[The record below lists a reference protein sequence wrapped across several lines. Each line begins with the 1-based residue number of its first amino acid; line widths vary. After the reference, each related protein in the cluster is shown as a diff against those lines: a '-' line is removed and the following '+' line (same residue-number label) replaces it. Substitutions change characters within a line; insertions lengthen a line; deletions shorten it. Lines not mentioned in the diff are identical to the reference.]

1 MGADKKLRQAV
12 SKDAALAG
20 SVLMDQPGDRLLTS
34 AAVIRDRHFGSVIT
48 YSPKVFI
55 PLTQLCR
62 DVCHYCTFAKTPS
75 QLDALYVDADAVIQ
89 TAAAG
94 GQAGCREVLLTLG
107 EKPELRYNAARQWL
121 ADAGFETTVDYV
133 AHVAGRI
140 LNETGLLPHIN
151 AGTLS
156 RSELTKLR
164 GVSASMG
171 LMLESGAARL
181 CERGGPHFGSPDK
194 RPFRRWLTLARAG
207 ALKIPMTTGLL
218 VGIGETRAERVRDLQ
233 NIRRLHER
241 YGHVQEV
248 IIQNF
253 CAKSDTL
260 MADSESA
267 DPSELLW
274 TVAQARLILPADIS
288 LQAPPNLSPD
298 NLGRLIEAGI
308 NDWGGVSPL
317 TPDYVNPEAPWPS
330 LSALRAATA
339 ERGKHLVPRLTAYPR
354 FVSDPAWIDA
364 SVRPRALELSD
375 ASGWSREDQ
384 WRAGF
389 SDAAPEHYSVTAGP
403 LTPAVREA
411 LDACLR
417 GELIDAPAMLALF
430 NARDADFAAVC
441 EAADTLRRQ
450 QVGDT
455 VTYVVN
461 RNINY
466 TNVCQYSC
474 KFCAFSKGGGQVASG
489 RDAYDIEAKELYR
502 RVVEAQQLGATEVCL
517 QGGIHPDYTGQ
528 TYLDIL
534 QTVRE
539 ASSNIHIHAFSPL
552 EIDQG
557 ARTLGMPIPD
567 YLALLKEAGLG
578 SLPGTAAEVLDDR
591 VRAILCPDK
600 VSSQR
605 WLDIMEAA
613 HGLGLRST
621 ATIMFGHVDDPQA
634 WVEHWQRVI
643 ALQRRTGG
651 FTEVVPLPFVS
662 AGAPIYRRGSSR
674 PGPTWREAV
683 LMHAVLRLSVGAI
696 IPNVQASWVKLG
708 REGALQ
714 MLSYGAN
721 DLGGALINESIT
733 RAAGAAHGQVWTPGG
748 MRAAIVAKG
757 RMAQQRSTLYHPIE
771 CDQGQKLFEDSVTWI
786 TNTPAGPRST
796 EKYSGSNLGK

>member
-1 MGADKKLRQAV
+1 MGADEKLRQAV
-12 SKDAALAG
+12 SKDAVLAEALLVHEPDAR
-20 SVLMDQPGDRLLTS
+20 VLSR
-34 AAVIRDRHFGSVIT
+34 AKEVRDRYYGSTIT

-75 QLDALYVDADAVIQ
+75 QLDALYIKADAVLE
-89 TAAAG
+89 TVTLGA
-94 GQAGCREVLLTLG
+94 QAGCREVLLTLG
-107 EKPELRYNAARQWL
+107 EKPELRYKAAREWL
-121 ADAGFETTVDYV
+121 LAAGFDSTVDYV
-133 AHVAGRI
+133 AHVAQRI

-156 RSELTKLR
+156 RGELIKLR

-207 ALKIPMTTGLL
+207 VLKIPMTTGLL
-218 VGIGETRAERVRDLQ
+218 VGIGETRTERLRDLQ
-233 NIRRLHER
+233 NICRLHER
-241 YGHVQEV
+241 YGHIQEV

-253 CAKSDTL
+253 CAKPDTL

-267 DPSELLW
+267 DLSELLW
-274 TVAQARLILPADIS
+274 TIAQARSILPVDIS
-288 LQAPPNLSPD
+288 VQAPPNLSPGF
-298 NLGRLIEAGI
+298 LGRLIDAGI

-330 LSALRAATA
+330 LSALRNATA
-339 ERGKHLVPRLTAYPR
+339 ACGKHLVPRLTVYPR
-354 FVSDPAWIDA
+354 FASDPAWIDA
-364 SVRPRALELSD
+364 SVRPRVLELSD

-384 WRAGF
+384 WRAGS
-389 SDAAPEHYSVTAGP
+389 SDSAPEHYSVTAGP

-430 NARDADFAAVC
+430 SARDADFEAVC
-441 EAADTLRRQ
+441 EAADALRRQ
-450 QVGDT
+450 HVGDT

-489 RDAYDIEAKELYR
+489 REAYDIEAQELYR
-502 RVVEAQQLGATEVCL
+502 RVKEAEQLGATEVCL

-539 ASSNIHIHAFSPL
+539 ASSDIHIHAFSPL
-552 EIDQG
+552 EIHQG
-557 ARTLGMPIPD
+557 ASTLGLPVAE
-567 YLALLKEAGLG
+567 YLALLKDAGLG

-591 VRAILCPDK
+591 VRAVLCPDK
-600 VSSQR
+600 VSSVQ
-605 WLDIMEAA
+605 WLEIMEAA
-613 HGLGLRST
+613 HNLGLRST
-621 ATIMFGHVDDPQA
+621 ATIMFGHVDDPTS

-643 ALQRRTGG
+643 GLQQRTGG

-662 AGAPIYRRGSSR
+662 AGAPIYRRGLSR

-683 LMHAVLRLSVGAI
+683 LMHAVLRLTLGSI

-714 MLSYGAN
+714 MLSCGAN

-733 RAAGAAHGQVWTPGG
+733 RAAGAAHGQVWTPNE
-748 MRAAIVAKG
+748 MRGAIVANG
-757 RMAQQRSTLYHPIE
+757 RVAQQRSTLYQPLE
-771 CDQGQKLFEDSVTWI
+771 AALQRPVLEDTLRWI
-786 TNTPAGPRST
+786 SNAPAGRRAAAKRLESPA
-796 EKYSGSNLGK
+796 

>member
-1 MGADKKLRQAV
+1 MGADEKLRQAV
-12 SKDAALAG
+12 SEHAVLAEAALVREPDAR
-20 SVLMDQPGDRLLTS
+20 VLSR
-34 AAVIRDRHFGSVIT
+34 AKEVRDRHYGPTIT
-48 YSPKVFI
+48 FSPKVFI

-75 QLDALYVDADAVIQ
+75 QLDALYIDADAAVE
-89 TAAAG
+89 TVTG
-94 GQAGCREVLLTLG
+94 GAQAGCREVLLTLG
-107 EKPELRYNAARQWL
+107 EKPELRYKAAREWL
-121 ADAGFETTVDYV
+121 AATGFDSTVDYV

-156 RSELTKLR
+156 RSELMKLR

-241 YGHVQEV
+241 YGHIQEV

-267 DPSELLW
+267 DLSELLW
-274 TVAQARLILPADIS
+274 TIAQARLILPADIS
-288 LQAPPNLSPD
+288 VQAPPNLSPD
-298 NLGRLIEAGI
+298 DLGRLIDAGI

-339 ERGKHLVPRLTAYPR
+339 ACGKHLVPRLTVYPR

-364 SVRPRALELSD
+364 LVRPRALELSD

-384 WRAGF
+384 WRAGS
-389 SDAAPEHYSVTAGP
+389 SDTAPQHYSVTAGP
-403 LTPAVREA
+403 LTPVVREV

-417 GELIDAPAMLALF
+417 GELIDAPGMLALF
-430 NARDADFAAVC
+430 SARDADFAAVC
-441 EAADTLRRQ
+441 EAADALRRQ
-450 QVGDT
+450 HVGDT

-489 RDAYDIEAKELYR
+489 REAYDIEAEELYR
-502 RVVEAQQLGATEVCL
+502 RVKEAEQLGATEVCL

-552 EIDQG
+552 EIHQG
-557 ARTLGMPIPD
+557 ASTLGLPVVD
-567 YLALLKEAGLG
+567 YLALLKDAGLG

-591 VRAILCPDK
+591 VRAVLCPDK
-600 VSSQR
+600 VSSGQ
-605 WLDIMEAA
+605 WLEIMEAA
-613 HGLGLRST
+613 HNLGLPST
-621 ATIMFGHVDDPQA
+621 ATIMFGHVDDPSS

-643 ALQRRTGG
+643 ALQLKTGG

-662 AGAPIYRRGSSR
+662 AGAPIYRRGLSR
-674 PGPTWREAV
+674 PGPTWREAA
-683 LMHAVLRLSVGAI
+683 LMHAVLRLTVGSI

-708 REGALQ
+708 REGALK
-714 MLSYGAN
+714 MLSLGAN
-721 DLGGALINESIT
+721 DLGGALLNESIT
-733 RAAGAAHGQVWTPGG
+733 RAAGAAHGEVWAPDDIQ
-748 MRAAIVAKG
+748 AAIAASGKLP
-757 RMAQQRSTLYHPIE
+757 QQRSTLYRRLESDHADVGTE
-771 CDQGQKLFEDSVTWI
+771 ESVRWVA
-786 TNTPAGPRST
+786 NAPASRRAVAKSLRSR
-796 EKYSGSNLGK
+796 L